1 MNSKKP
7 ILFLVLLAVFAVQFA
22 RGQTDGIAGMR
33 KKAAQGYDV
42 ALAPN
47 VRNISDRD
55 QTIGNTSIQLS
66 GRSLEISQKPWM
78 SH

>member
-1 MNSKKP
+1 MRSQN
-7 ILFLVLLAVFAVQFA
+7 LFLHLALLAVFAVQFA
-22 RGQTDGIAGMR
+22 HGQTDGIAGMR